1 MGLFT
6 HRNINENPEGEMTFM
21 HHLEALRWHLV
32 RAAAVILGIC
42 IVFFFFSDFLFDK
55 VIFAPRSEFFP
66 TYKWFCSLGDKLGIP
81 DLCIKISQ
89 QKKLQTLGA
98 SEQFTTY
105 IWICMLAGIIVGFPY
120 LLWELWKFIRPALR
134 ETETKPVRGFVLVG
148 TGLFLIGILFG
159 YFILF
164 PLSYNFLISFSVS
177 SGQHVDTNNTLDD
190 YISLISTMSL
200 VTGLV
205 FELPIVVYFLTRLGI
220 FTPKFMRKYR
230 RHAVVII
237 LIISAVITPSPD
249 WISQLIVF
257 TPLYLLYEISIFVSA
272 HVVRKYHLTT

>member
-6 HRNINENPEGEMTFM
+6 NRNINENPEGEMSFM
-21 HHLEALRWHLV
+21 QHLEALRWHLV

-42 IVFFFFSDFLFDK
+42 CVFFFFSDYLFDSI
-55 VIFAPRSEFFP
+55 IFAPRSQSFP
-66 TYKWFCSLGDKLGIP
+66 TYNWFCKLGQQLGVN
-81 DLCIKISQ
+81 DLCIKVPE
-89 QKKLQTLGA
+89 KKLQTLGA

-105 IWICMLAGIIVGFPY
+105 LWICLLAGIIIGFPY
-120 LLWELWKFIRPALR
+120 LLWELWKFIRPALKA
-134 ETETKPVRGFVLVG
+134 TEAKPVKGFVFVG
-148 TGLFLIGILFG
+148 TGLFLVGVLFG

-164 PLSYNFLISFSVS
+164 PLSYNFLITFSVS

-200 VTGLV
+200 VTGIV
-205 FELPIVVYFLTRLGI
+205 FELPIVVYFLSRLGI
-220 FTPKFMRKYR
+220 FTPKFMRKFR

-249 WISQLIVF
+249 VMSQLIVF

-272 HVVRKYHLTT
+272 HVVKKYKMNT